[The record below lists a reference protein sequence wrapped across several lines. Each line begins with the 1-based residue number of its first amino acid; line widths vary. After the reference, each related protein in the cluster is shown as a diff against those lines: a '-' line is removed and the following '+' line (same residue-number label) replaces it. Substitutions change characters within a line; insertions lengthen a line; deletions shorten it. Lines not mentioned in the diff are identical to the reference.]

1 MQCKKSLVSIHES
14 KRPPPYA
21 QPPPMVSM
29 GTKLKKQGKSNP
41 NSKTCREIELRGL
54 EGRFA
59 LSKP

>member
-29 GTKLKKQGKSNP
+29 GTKLKKNKENPTPTAKHAGKLNFVDW
-41 NSKTCREIELRGL
+41 KGDLL
-54 EGRFA
+54 
-59 LSKP
+59 